1 MAGSLEGIVAT
12 ISGDTGAY
20 ALCLRVEE
28 EQAIRVGRL
37 GVVSFPAGVYYYCG
51 SARGPGGL
59 RARLKH
65 HILGTVKP
73 HWHIDYVRG
82 HARLKAVWYTT
93 APERLECAW
102 SQALAALAGA
112 GIIAKGFGSSD
123 CLSGCQAHLIAFPE
137 QLAAPG
143 VYETLLGASQGHLV
157 SAIAKIE

>member
-1 MAGSLEGIVAT
+1 MAGSLKGIVAT

-28 EQAIRVGRL
+28 EQAIQVGRL
-37 GVVSFPAGVYYYCG
+37 GVVSFPEGVYYYCG

-102 SQALAALAGA
+102 SQALAGLAGA
-112 GIIAKGFGSSD
+112 SIAAKGFGSSD
-123 CLSGCQAHLIAFPE
+123 CRSGCQAHLIAFPGR
-137 QLAAPG
+137 LAVLD
-143 VYETLLGASQGHLV
+143 VYKCLLAASQGHFV
-157 SAIAKIE
+157 SAIEKIE